1 MVAEN
6 CETLY
11 KTAATSHVAA
21 EETDKCLVA
30 QNDSLAEMVSAIE
43 QLQASINEIANVTSE
58 SYSESQSATD
68 YATQGTQALDQNT
81 RHLNSLEQTLSIN
94 DNAMSELGTQVT
106 QIREMVDV
114 ISGIAESTN
123 LLALNA
129 AIEAA
134 RAGEQG
140 RGFAVVADEVRK
152 LASGTSVQTEKIRAM
167 MNQLVQA
174 AQRSQQAVEE
184 SRTEMM
190 SALESNARVKSTFV
204 DIEESVNLIRLRVEQ
219 VSVATEEQER
229 ATANVS
235 DSISHINQQGEQTK
249 QQLLAMVTGT
259 EEVANIAGHQ
269 QAMLHKYEL

>member
-1 MVAEN
+1 
-6 CETLY
+6 
-11 KTAATSHVAA
+11 
-21 EETDKCLVA
+21 
-30 QNDSLAEMVSAIE
+30 
-43 QLQASINEIANVTSE
+43 
-58 SYSESQSATD
+58 
-68 YATQGTQALDQNT
+68 
-81 RHLNSLEQTLSIN
+81 LSIN